1 MKKEDHT
8 HVLVIVP
15 KISLVPSKNY
25 IKNLK
30 KYLIKNLK
38 RNWCLI
44 DEPNQEHKKSTLSKK
59 VFYQKP
65 YQESKKVPY
74 QDLRKILYEK
84 ALSKI

>member
-38 RNWCLI
+38 RN
-44 DEPNQEHKKSTLSKK
+44 
-59 VFYQKP
+59 
-65 YQESKKVPY
+65 
-74 QDLRKILYEK
+74 
-84 ALSKI
+84 